1 LNIDGIAKAVARVM
15 SPTAPD
21 LETLQILGIF
31 CGLGLFVSLACI
43 DMGGGFSA
51 AGVFGISQF
60 VGPFAG

>member
-1 LNIDGIAKAVARVM
+1 LNINGIAKAVARAFFL
-15 SPTAPD
+15 TGPD

-43 DMGGGFSA
+43 DLGRGSSA
-51 AGVFGISQF
+51 AAVFGISQF

>member
-1 LNIDGIAKAVARVM
+1 LNIDGIAKAVARLL
-15 SPTAPD
+15 SPTGPD

-51 AGVFGISQF
+51 TGMFGSSQF
-60 VGPFAG
+60 AGPFAG